1 MKIPKAWQLPSGKW
15 MVQIMIDG
23 KRIAKTFPSEKG
35 AIRWAAS
42 VKADAEEFSPSVH
55 MTVGQAIDRY
65 IESKS
70 NVLSPSTISGYIR
83 QRKNVLQSI
92 MNVSLE
98 SLTQERIQI
107 AINEMAQNH
116 SPKYVKNARGL
127 LSAAIHVYKP
137 DFALK

>member
-1 MKIPKAWQLPSGKW
+1 

-55 MTVGQAIDRY
+55 MTVGQAIGY

-137 DFALK
+137 NFALK